1 MNMARTRWTLAV
13 ATTVLIAACGGGA
26 GSSGTPSAGTGST
39 KTMLVTGAI
48 SGFGSVIVN
57 GVHYETDSASVTLEG
72 HSGTVAQLKVGEVV
86 HLKATIDAQGKPHAT
101 TIDQQRLIQGV
112 VQAVDVA
119 AGTLTIAGQLI
130 KTDNATMFD
139 PSIPGGTLAGIT
151 IGNRVEVHG
160 FVSASGDALA
170 TRIEMAAAGDHE
182 IEVTG
187 PLSALD
193 TAAHRFTVG
202 AQVVDYS
209 TATLEGFAASG
220 PVEGDIVE
228 AKGTTLL
235 PDGALKAAKVH
246 KEDGGLDGHPGDGGE
261 LEGLVTRFVSPTD
274 FDVAGQKV
282 TTTGTTVY
290 VGGTSADLKMDTR
303 VEVDGKLDA
312 SGTLVADK
320 VAIRHQSSLKLSA
333 PVEAVAVD
341 GLGGTVQALGVTF
354 IVTADTRKEDHQTD
368 NHFFSLADVHVG
380 DWVEMSGYPD
390 PAGTGKMI
398 ATKLERHGPEG
409 QVELRG
415 PSDQLAT
422 PSFKIAGVDIATTP
436 STVFEDGHATIAAT
450 DFFAKPAGLIVDV
463 AGSWTTPSLLATR
476 VQIEHEDSGSEPPPP
491 MPH

>member
-1 MNMARTRWTLAV
+1 M
-13 ATTVLIAACGGGA
+13 TVFLAACGGGA
-26 GSSGTPSAGTGST
+26 GGNGTPSAGTGST

-57 GVHYETDSASVTLEG
+57 GVHYESDSAAVTLEG
-72 HSGTVAQLKVGEVV
+72 HSGTVGQLKVGEVV
-86 HLKATIDAQGKPHAT
+86 NLKATIDSLGNAHAT

-119 AGTLTIAGQLI
+119 AGTLTIGGQLI

-139 PSIPGGTLAGIT
+139 ASIPGGTLAGIAV
-151 IGNRVEVHG
+151 GNRVEVHG

-170 TRIEMAAAGDHE
+170 TRIEMAAADDNE

-193 TAAHRFTVG
+193 TVTHRFTVG
-202 AQVVDYS
+202 TQVVDYS

-235 PDGALKAAKVH
+235 ADGALMATKVH
-246 KEDGGLDGHPGDGGE
+246 KEDGGLDGHQGDGGE
-261 LEGLVTRFVSPTD
+261 LEGLVTRFISPTD

-282 TTTGTTVY
+282 TTTAATMF
-290 VGGTSADLKMDTR
+290 VGGTSADLKLDAR
-303 VEVDGKLDA
+303 VEVEGTLDA
-312 SGTLVADK
+312 GGTLVADK
-320 VAIRHQSSLKLSA
+320 VVIRHESSLKLSA
-333 PVEAVAVD
+333 AVEAVTVD
-341 GLGGTVQALGVTF
+341 GLGGTLQTLGITF
-354 IVTADTRKEDHQTD
+354 IVTADTRKEDDQTD

-398 ATKLERHGPEG
+398 ATKLERHGPED

-422 PSFKIAGVDIATTP
+422 PAFKIAGVDIETMP
-436 STVFEDGHATIAAT
+436 DTVFEDGDTAISAT

-463 AGSWTTPSLLATR
+463 KGNWTTPSLLAAK